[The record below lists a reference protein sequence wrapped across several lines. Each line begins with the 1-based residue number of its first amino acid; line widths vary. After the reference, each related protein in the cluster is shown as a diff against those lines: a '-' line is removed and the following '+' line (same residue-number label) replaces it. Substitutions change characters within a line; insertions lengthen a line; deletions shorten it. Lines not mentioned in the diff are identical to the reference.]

1 MHLFISLSDDYSNN
15 RPELP
20 DALQYAISAAT
31 LNTISAKGRIVKTHL
46 LQRCWVT
53 FSVYVVGIY
62 ASFLNRFVIKMSR
75 NIPHSGPV
83 LIASNHISAY
93 DTIFLPWAVIKHNP
107 LQMLWAPAKE
117 ELFEKTFL
125 RLIYTS
131 WGAFPVKRKRD
142 VRAGRKLNDL
152 LIDQKVML
160 FPEGTRHKDGKLGPG
175 NRGVGKIIYDT
186 RPVVIP
192 TALTGLNYWKFPGF
206 GQDAAVVF
214 GTALD
219 FSDLFQLE
227 DCKETH
233 LLIVDRV
240 MQAIAVLLRE
250 EGVDCDRRH

>member
-1 MHLFISLSDDYSNN
+1 MLYTYRIIETH
-15 RPELP
+15 RPP
-20 DALQYAISAAT
+20 RS
-31 LNTISAKGRIVKTHL
+31 IVKASF
-46 LQRCWVT
+46 LQRSWVT

-62 ASFLNRFVIKMSR
+62 ASLLNRFTIKKSS

-93 DTIFLPWAVIKHNP
+93 DTIFLPWAVIRHNP

-117 ELFEKTFL
+117 ELFENIFL
-125 RLIYTS
+125 RIIYSS

-142 VRAGRKLNDL
+142 VRAGRTLNDL

-186 RPVVIP
+186 RPWVIP
-192 TALTGLNYWKFPGF
+192 TALTGLNHWHFPGF
-206 GQDAAVVF
+206 GQHATVTF
-214 GTALD
+214 GTAID
-219 FSDLFQLE
+219 FSDLFERE

-240 MQAIAVLLRE
+240 MQAIAGLLAEEEETHGRE
-250 EGVDCDRRH
+250 